1 MKAHN
6 AQDFSC
12 SAFLK
17 EAVPSSVHLLIEC
30 LEALHRVVL
39 GVFFLILDPGFEND
53 RSTSEEK
60 FMGTMRTHNPR
71 MTPKVHVLV
80 HYVPEYVRCT
90 GV

>member
-1 MKAHN
+1 MKADN

-17 EAVPSSVHLLIEC
+17 EVVPSSVHLLVEC
-30 LEALHRVVL
+30 LEALHRVVV

-80 HYVPEYVRCT
+80 PEYVRRT
-90 GV
+90 